1 MGPFTPSLD
10 SVDAYIQSFPENIQH
25 LLQEI
30 RNTVK
35 SVVPEAQESIS
46 YKMPAYTYKSRPL
59 VYFAAF
65 RNHIGFYPIPSG
77 IDAFQAELSLYQCSK
92 GAVQFPLNQPMP
104 LELIARITAFRA
116 EENRQKA
123 IAKKNIR

>member
-1 MGPFTPSLD
+1 MDPFTPSLD
-10 SVDAYIQSFPENIQH
+10 SVDAYIQSFPENIQQI
-25 LLQEI
+25 LQEI

-35 SVVPEAQESIS
+35 SVVPEAQESIG
-46 YKMPAYTYKSRPL
+46 YKMPALTYKGRPL

-77 IDAFQAELSLYQCSK
+77 IEAFQAELAVYKCSK
-92 GAVQFPLNQPMP
+92 GAVQFPLDQPMP

-116 EENRQKA
+116 EENRQISA
-123 IAKKNIR
+123 TKKRK